1 MHLLKR
7 LAAAA
12 LMSGMILSAVGC
24 GSANSTK
31 QETAQTETQANTETS
46 ENTEVASS
54 EGTRTI
60 VDQVGNEVVLP
71 EKIERVVITSL
82 WPLPSVNTLFQGSA
96 EGLVGMHPAAKAAA
110 EGSMLGKVADLSGV
124 ETSFIQDGQI
134 NAEELM
140 KLDPDVVFYLGTN
153 TEEYEI
159 LNKAGIPAVGFLA
172 NASGDWNAIE
182 SVASWMELL
191 GTIFQKEDRAA
202 EIKEMGYQMLEEVQ
216 ARVSDIPEEEKE
228 RVLILYRYSDEQM
241 TVAGNGHFGDFW
253 IEATG
258 GINAADE
265 VEGSPAV
272 NMEQIYAWNPDKIFI
287 TNFSSRMPEDLLNNT
302 VDGDDWTSVKA
313 VQDGEVYKIPL
324 GMYRWYPPS
333 SDTPLMLQWFAQKLY
348 PEKFEDVDMN
358 EEVKAYYNQF
368 YGIELTDE
376 DVTSI
381 FNPSRE
387 AANGV

>member
-1 MHLLKR
+1 MNLFKK
-7 LAAAA
+7 LATGM
-12 LMSGMILSAVGC
+12 LMAGMVISTVGC
-24 GSANSTK
+24 GAT
-31 QETAQTETQANTETS
+31 NTTS
-46 ENTEVASS
+46 EQTTTKVEQTTDAEQTAT

-60 VDQVGNEVVLP
+60 TDQVGNEVVLP

-82 WPLPSVNTLFQGSA
+82 WPLPSVYTLFQGSA
-96 EGLVGMHPAAKAAA
+96 EGLVGMHPASKAAA

-124 ETSFIQDGQI
+124 ETGFIQDGQI
-134 NAEELM
+134 NVEELM
-140 KLDPDVVFYLGTN
+140 KLNPDVVLYNGTN

-159 LNKAGIPAVGFLA
+159 LQKAGIPAIGFIP

-182 SVASWMELL
+182 SVSSWMELL
-191 GTIFQKEDRAA
+191 GEIFQKEDRAA
-202 EIKEMGYQMLEEVQ
+202 QMKQMGNDMLAEVQ
-216 ARVSDIPEEEKE
+216 AKVSDIPEEDKE
-228 RVLILYRYSDEQM
+228 RVLVLYRYSDEQM
-241 TVAGNGHFGDFW
+241 TVSGNGHFGDFW

-258 GINAADE
+258 GINVADD

-287 TNFSSRMPEDLLNNT
+287 TNFSSAMPEDLINNT
-302 VDGDDWTSVKA
+302 VDGNDWSSVKA

-333 SDTPLMLQWFAQKLY
+333 SDTPLMLEWFAQKVY

-358 EEVKAYYNQF
+358 TEVKEYYNEF

-376 DVTSI
+376 DVNTI

>member
-1 MHLLKR
+1 MHLLKKLGTAV
-7 LAAAA
+7 LAT
-12 LMSGMILSAVGC
+12 GMVFSVVGC
-24 GSANSTK
+24 GTAVPSAEQQPSVEAGTNAG
-31 QETAQTETQANTETS
+31 E
-46 ENTEVASS
+46 EVATN

-60 VDQVGNEVVLP
+60 IDQVGNEVVLP

-82 WPLPSVNTLFQGSA
+82 WPLPSVYTLFQGSA

-110 EGSMLGKVADLSGV
+110 EGAMLGKVADLSGV

-159 LNKAGIPAVGFLA
+159 LKKAGIPAVGFIA
-172 NASGDWNAIE
+172 NPTGDGNAIE
-182 SVASWMELL
+182 AVSSWMEQL
-191 GTIFQKEDRAA
+191 GVIFQKEDRAE
-202 EIKEMGYQMLEEVQ
+202 EIKEMGYQVLEEVQ
-216 ARVSDIPEEEKE
+216 AKVEDIIEEEKE
-228 RVLILYRYSDEQM
+228 RVLILYRYSDEEL
-241 TVAGNGHFGDFW
+241 TVAGDGHFGDFW

-265 VEGSPAV
+265 IKGTAAV
-272 NMEQIYAWNPDKIFI
+272 NMEQIYTWNPDKIFI
-287 TNFSSRMPEDLLNNT
+287 TNFSSRMPEDLMDNT
-302 VDGDDWTSVKA
+302 IDNADWGSVKA

-333 SDTPLMLQWFAQKLY
+333 SDTPLMLEWFAKQMY

-358 EEVKAYYNQF
+358 TEVKEYYSEF

-376 DVTSI
+376 DVTTI

>member
-7 LAAAA
+7 LAATV
-12 LMSGMILSAVGC
+12 LMSGMILGAVGC
-24 GSANSTK
+24 GSAESAST
-31 QETAQTETQANTETS
+31 TQTETQAQTETTTN
-46 ENTEVASS
+46 EETATS
-54 EGTRTI
+54 EGVRTI

-82 WPLPSVNTLFQGSA
+82 WPLPSVYTLFQGSA

-110 EGSMLGKVADLSGV
+110 EGSMLSKVADLSTV
-124 ETSFIQDGQI
+124 ETGFIQDGQI

-140 KLDPDVVFYLGTN
+140 KLNPDLVLYNGAN

-159 LNKAGIPAVGFLA
+159 LKKAGIPAVGFLA
-172 NASGDWNAIE
+172 NASGDWNTIE
-182 SVASWMELL
+182 SISSWMELL
-191 GTIFQKEDRAA
+191 GTIYQKEDRAA
-202 EIKEMGYQMLEEVQ
+202 EIKEMGYDVLEEIQ
-216 ARVSDIPEEEKE
+216 ATVSDIPEEEKE

-241 TVAGNGHFGDFW
+241 TVSGSGHFGNFW
-253 IEATG
+253 IEAVG
-258 GINAADE
+258 GINAAAD

-272 NMEQIYAWNPDKIFI
+272 NMEQIYTWNPDKIFI
-287 TNFSSRMPEDLLNNT
+287 TNFSSAMPEDLINNT
-302 VDGDDWTSVKA
+302 VDGDDWSSVKA

-333 SDTPLMLQWFAQKLY
+333 SDTPLMLKWMAQKVY
-348 PEKFEDVDMN
+348 PEKFADVDMN
-358 EEVKAYYNQF
+358 TEVKEYYKEF

-376 DVTSI
+376 DVTTI

>member
-1 MHLLKR
+1 MHLLKKLGTAV
-7 LAAAA
+7 LAT
-12 LMSGMILSAVGC
+12 GMVFSVVGC
-24 GSANSTK
+24 GTAASSAEQQPSVEAGTNAG
-31 QETAQTETQANTETS
+31 E
-46 ENTEVASS
+46 EVATN

-60 VDQVGNEVVLP
+60 IDQVGNEVVLP

-82 WPLPSVNTLFQGSA
+82 WPLPSVYTLFQGSA

-110 EGSMLGKVADLSGV
+110 EGAMLGKVADLSGV

-159 LNKAGIPAVGFLA
+159 LKKAGIPAVGFIA
-172 NASGDWNAIE
+172 NPTGDGNAIE
-182 SVASWMELL
+182 AVSSWMEQL
-191 GTIFQKEDRAA
+191 GVIFQKEDRAE
-202 EIKEMGYQMLEEVQ
+202 EIKEMGYQVLEEVQ
-216 ARVSDIPEEEKE
+216 AKVEDITEEEKE
-228 RVLILYRYSDEQM
+228 RVLILYRYSDEEL
-241 TVAGNGHFGDFW
+241 TVAGDGHFGDFW

-265 VEGSPAV
+265 IKGTAAV
-272 NMEQIYAWNPDKIFI
+272 NMEQIYTWNPDKIFI
-287 TNFSSRMPEDLLNNT
+287 TNFSSRMPEDLMDNT
-302 VDGDDWTSVKA
+302 IDNADWGSVKA

-333 SDTPLMLQWFAQKLY
+333 SDTPLMLEWFAKQMY

-358 EEVKAYYNQF
+358 TEVKEYYSEF

-376 DVTSI
+376 DVTTI

>member
-1 MHLLKR
+1 MHLFKKLTATML
-7 LAAAA
+7 LA
-12 LMSGMILSAVGC
+12 GMACSMVGC
-24 GSANSTK
+24 GAQTATT
-31 QETAQTETQANTETS
+31 ETATDTTAQAEQTEQT
-46 ENTEVASS
+46 

-60 VDQVGNEVVLP
+60 IDQVGNEVVLP
-71 EKIERVVITSL
+71 EKIERVVISSL
-82 WPLPSVNTLFQGSA
+82 WPLPSVYTLFQGSA

-124 ETSFIQDGQI
+124 ETGFIQDGQI

-140 KLDPDVVFYLGTN
+140 KLNPDVVFYLGTN

-159 LNKAGIPAVGFLA
+159 LQKAGIPAVGFLA

-182 SVASWMELL
+182 SVSSWMELL
-191 GTIFQKEDRAA
+191 GEIFQEEDRAE
-202 EIKEMGYQMLEEVQ
+202 EIKQMGYDTLAEVQ
-216 ARVSDIPEEEKE
+216 AKVSEIPEEEKE
-228 RVLILYRYSDEQM
+228 RVLVLYRYSDEQM

-287 TNFSSRMPEDLLNNT
+287 TNFSSAMPEDLMGNT
-302 VDGDDWTSVKA
+302 VNGDDWSSVKA

-333 SDTPLMLQWFAQKLY
+333 SDTPLMLEWFAQKVY
-348 PEKFEDVDMN
+348 PELFEDVDMN
-358 EEVKAYYNQF
+358 KEVKEYYNEF

-376 DVTSI
+376 DVHTI

>member
-1 MHLLKR
+1 MHILKKLGTAI
-7 LAAAA
+7 LAA
-12 LMSGMILSAVGC
+12 GMVFSVVGC
-24 GSANSTK
+24 GSAEAATQQATSAEV
-31 QETAQTETQANTETS
+31 ETNT
-46 ENTEVASS
+46 NDEVAN

-82 WPLPSVNTLFQGSA
+82 WPLPSVYTLFQGSA
-96 EGLVGMHPAAKAAA
+96 EGLVGMHPAAKSAA

-124 ETSFIQDGQI
+124 ETGFIQDGQI

-159 LNKAGIPAVGFLA
+159 LNKAGIPAVGFIA
-172 NASGDWNAIE
+172 NPTGDGNAIE

-191 GTIFQKEDRAA
+191 GEIFQEEDRAE
-202 EIKEMGYQMLEEVQ
+202 EIKAMGYEILEQVETKVG
-216 ARVSDIPEEEKE
+216 DISEEDKE
-228 RVLILYRYSDEQM
+228 RVLIIYRYSDEEL
-241 TVAGNGHFGDFW
+241 TVAGDGHFGDFW
-253 IEATG
+253 IEASG
-258 GINAADE
+258 GINVADE
-265 VEGSPAV
+265 VKGSPAV

-287 TNFSSRMPEDLLNNT
+287 SNFSSRMPEDLMNNT
-302 VDGDDWTSVKA
+302 IDNADWSSVQA

-333 SDTPLMLQWFAQKLY
+333 SDTPLMLEWFAKQMY

-358 EEVKAYYNQF
+358 ARVKEYYSEF

-376 DVTSI
+376 EVTSI